1 MTQLNGPYQQPLLRV
16 SHRNSHE
23 RSELLLVSPL
33 LNQLDA
39 NFTHCKITNDCRDR
53 LPGALILGMIYREL
67 AFGKEKWREER
78 RSDEHANRP

>member
-1 MTQLNGPYQQPLLRV
+1 MTQLQGLYQQPLLRV
-16 SHRNSHE
+16 SHRSCHE

-39 NFTHCKITNDCRDR
+39 NFTHCKITDDCRNP
-53 LPGALILGMIYREL
+53 LLGALILGMICREL

-78 RSDEHANRP
+78 RSDEHANGP